1 MTTLSALAWFES
13 AARVP
18 RESARVW
25 AALALAAVVQ
35 CVVAAEP
42 ARVESFSPQGEVK
55 SVRQVVARFSQPMVP
70 FGDPRLVEP
79 FDVDCAA
86 PGQAR
91 WANARNWVYDFAA
104 DLPSGIVC
112 TFTAK
117 AGLTAL
123 ADAPVASRPLPP
135 PAGVRREVLRFEP
148 PIEPPRA
155 ELFLAGAEVNRIQVI
170 TDARPRL
177 AYPDDGSIL
186 ALDPDIAADQQR
198 VALNVTSTRTDLV
211 WSNGRPTA

>member
-1 MTTLSALAWFES
+1 
-13 AARVP
+13 
-18 RESARVW
+18 
-25 AALALAAVVQ
+25 
-35 CVVAAEP
+35 
-42 ARVESFSPQGEVK
+42 
-55 SVRQVVARFSQPMVP
+55 
-70 FGDPRLVEP
+70 
-79 FDVDCAA
+79 
-86 PGQAR
+86 
-91 WANARNWVYDFAA
+91 
-104 DLPSGIVC
+104 
-112 TFTAK
+112 
-117 AGLTAL
+117 
-123 ADAPVASRPLPP
+123 
-135 PAGVRREVLRFEP
+135 LRFEP